1 MIYLIESENGNV
13 TYYKIGYTKDSNFK
27 KRVESYYLH
36 NPFCKVLYTIPGAT
50 EDQERLIH
58 AKFNEYLVYRR
69 EWFKNSVKILRFF
82 DRHRTKESLDNEFK
96 LLDLSY
102 FIKGSDGK
110 LTDKYLN
117 LRKEVKMSINVYC
130 TKQLTKDNSREITEE
145 YDALMNKYLPM
156 LGKTIFS
163 FEEFKKCFSEG
174 DLSSI
179 TDIIGN
185 TEKDFIKKFN
195 SLPGFYDKMKFL
207 CEARLNTEEINV
219 VLDQVPLTYKKYYIG
234 IGPDRCR
241 ANGYSLTGIK
251 KEYDNLFVDESSIVN
266 EIYNYFQE
274 GSTYT
279 KKEIKEKLS
288 EIYSKQG
295 LNKNPK
301 ATDLEEYFEIKACQ
315 VMKKGVSS
323 NCFKLI
329 KKK

>member
-13 TYYKIGYTKDSNFK
+13 TYYKIGYTNDDNFERRMDLYK
-27 KRVESYYLH
+27 LH

-58 AKFNEYLVYRR
+58 ARFNEYLVYRR

-117 LRKEVKMSINVYC
+117 LRKEVKMLINVYC

-145 YDALMNKYLPM
+145 YNALMNKYLPM

-163 FEEFKKCFSEG
+163 IEMFKECFSEG
-174 DLSSI
+174 DLI
-179 TDIIGN
+179 NTDDTIGD
-185 TEKDFIKKFN
+185 TEKEFIKKFN
-195 SLPGFYDKMKFL
+195 SLPKFCDKMKAL
-207 CEARLNTEEINV
+207 CESSFSENEICV
-219 VLDQVPLTYKKYYIG
+219 ILDQIPLTYKKYYQTL
-234 IGPDRCR
+234 GPERCR
-241 ANGYSLTGIK
+241 ANGYNITNLK
-251 KEYDNLFVDESSIVN
+251 KECDDLFVAKDVKEAIYKNFN
-266 EIYNYFQE
+266 EEDKYSLKELKERLRVLYENIGYNKTPKAIDINNYFETERVRIKGNE
-274 GSTYT
+274 G
-279 KKEIKEKLS
+279 L
-288 EIYSKQG
+288 
-295 LNKNPK
+295 
-301 ATDLEEYFEIKACQ
+301 
-315 VMKKGVSS
+315 
-323 NCFKLI
+323 KLI

>member
-27 KRVESYYLH
+27 KRIESYYLH

-50 EDQERLIH
+50 GDHERLIH
-58 AKFNEYLVYRR
+58 ARFNEYLIYRR

-110 LTDKYLN
+110 LTDKYL
-117 LRKEVKMSINVYC
+117 
-130 TKQLTKDNSREITEE
+130 
-145 YDALMNKYLPM
+145 PM

-163 FEEFKKCFSEG
+163 FEEFKECFSEG
-174 DLSSI
+174 DLVNIDTDTI
-179 TDIIGN
+179 TIGN
-185 TEKDFIKKFN
+185 IEKEFIEKFN
-195 SLPGFYDKMKFL
+195 TLPGFYDKMKFL
-207 CEARLNTEEINV
+207 CEAELNAEEINV
-219 VLDQVPLTYKKYYIG
+219 VLDQIPLTYKKYYIG

-241 ANGYSLTGIK
+241 AKGYSLTGIK
-251 KEYDNLFVDESSIVN
+251 KEYDNLFVNESNIVN
-266 EIYNYFQE
+266 DIYNYFQE

-295 LNKNPK
+295 LSKNPK

-315 VMKKGVSS
+315 VMKKGISS
-323 NCFKLI
+323 HCFKLI